1 MKFWDSSTIIPLCVK
16 EPITSVVRAIFDLDS
31 VMVVWWMT
39 RTECFSALSRQ
50 RRENRLE
57 SGGEDEARLILGE
70 LARSW
75 VEVLPGE
82 TVRLKAER
90 LLAVHPLRTPDAFQL
105 AAALVW
111 CQDKTAGMEFVSFDQ
126 RLRDSA
132 RKEGFLILPKNPVNI

>member
-1 MKFWDSSTIIPLCVK
+1 MKFWDSSAIIPLCVK
-16 EPITSVVRAIFDLDS
+16 EPITLVVRDIFDPDS

-39 RTECFSALSRQ
+39 RTECVSALSRQ
-50 RRENRLE
+50 RRENHIDL
-57 SGGEDEARLILGE
+57 GGEDDARQVLKDLSEA
-70 LARSW
+70 W

-90 LLAVHPLRTPDAFQL
+90 LLSVHPLRTPDAFQL

-126 RLRDSA
+126 RLRESA
-132 RKEGFLILPKNPVNI
+132 RKEGFLILPKNPVNV